1 MRSLPLLLVLFVGLA
16 WASTPPATQPHDE
29 LAHTETLELKVCPGT
44 TYTRSDGACVQPSDM
59 RADIHESK
67 VFMLPQ
73 QCPNVEDR
81 TLAYFLVGILIGCLL
96 TMFVWIFTGYLLME
110 RKT

>member
-1 MRSLPLLLVLFVGLA
+1 MRSLPLLLMLFVGLA

-29 LAHTETLELKVCPGT
+29 LAHTETMELKVCPGT
-44 TYTRSDGACVQPSDM
+44 TYVRSDGACVQPSDM

-73 QCPNVEDR
+73 QCPNVEDNS
-81 TLAYFLVGILIGCLL
+81 LSYVLIGALIGCLL
-96 TMFVWIFTGYLLME
+96 GIFAGVIIGYVVLE